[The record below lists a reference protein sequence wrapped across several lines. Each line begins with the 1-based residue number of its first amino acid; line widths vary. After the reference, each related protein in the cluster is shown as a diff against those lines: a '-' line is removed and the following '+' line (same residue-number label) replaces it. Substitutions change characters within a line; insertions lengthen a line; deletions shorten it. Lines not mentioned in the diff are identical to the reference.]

1 MYLSNKLDVHTRGYL
16 RKIKKIPGRNRGVTE
31 KGHNMEMKLNVW
43 HSKRD
48 ANIFLLNIL
57 RKL

>member
-16 RKIKKIPGRNRGVTE
+16 RKIKKIPGGNRGITE
-31 KGHNMEMKLNVW
+31 KGHNMVMKLNVR

-48 ANIFLLNIL
+48 VNIFLLNIL
-57 RKL
+57 RKI